1 MSFSRLFVLLAAL
14 LASCSQLVAAGAV
27 SFEKDVRPILKAHC
41 FHCHGEEEE
50 LGGGLDLR
58 LKRLMLTGGES
69 GPAIV
74 AGQPDGSLL
83 VDYLT
88 SGLMPPEDV
97 AVRPTEDE
105 ITTIVNWIASGAAVE
120 GPEPATIDRGF
131 YITNQE
137 RQFWSFKPVVRPSLP
152 RVKDPTRAANE
163 IDLFLLEKLESAE
176 LSFSDQ
182 ASKEVLVRRAYLDLT
197 GLPPTPSQVEHFMLD
212 SQPDAYVRLIDDL
225 LSSPRYG
232 ERWGRHWLDA
242 AGYADSE
249 GQTDS
254 DAERPWAFF
263 YRDYVVS
270 SFNQGKPYD
279 QFIREQIAG
288 DELVGA
294 DRSNLSPEQVEQLT
308 GTGFLRMV
316 SDGTGAGAGSDEGRN
331 AVVSETVKMVSSSLT
346 GLTVGCAQCHNHRY
360 DPISQKDY
368 YRIRAIFEPALNW
381 KSWVTPQNRKVSL
394 YTSADREAK
403 AKVEEEIKSIEAER
417 VKKQQ
422 AYIDATFEKEIA
434 KLPEDVQQS
443 VREAHT
449 AAGKDRTDEQKAL
462 IKKYPSTV
470 VTPGNLYLFD
480 RAASDDLKTYT
491 EKQTKLREALKPE
504 EFLRVLTEP
513 AGEPPVTYV
522 FSRGN
527 FDSPLDAVEPGE
539 LSVISGLASMEIPH
553 NAEQVNTTG
562 RRTAYAELLT
572 SGNHPLVS
580 RVMVNRV
587 WAHHFGT
594 GIVDTP
600 GDFGFLGGRPTHPE
614 LLDWLADEFVQ
625 SGWDIKQLHRII
637 MTSTAYQQTS
647 NRNAQGNQ
655 IDRQKRLLWSMPVR
669 RLESEAVRDGILAV
683 SGMLDEQMAGVP
695 VPVMADITG
704 QWVIGKENLNAG
716 RPGPVIDMKG
726 QQYRRSL
733 YIQVRRSRPLA
744 VLEPFDLP
752 ELAPNCTK
760 RPSSTVPTQSLELL
774 NSDFVTAQSRFFA
787 VKLTKQSQDIEHQVS
802 QAWRTAFGKE
812 ITDEEKEEAISFV
825 TEMQEVLTKEY
836 ESRQLNDDPIIDA
849 VAVFCQALLSSN
861 QFLYIE

>member
-41 FHCHGEEEE
+41 FHCHGEEEK

-131 YITNQE
+131 YITNQV

-152 RVKDPTRAANE
+152 HVKDQTRAANE
-163 IDLFLLEKLESAE
+163 IDLFLLEKVESAD
-176 LSFSDQ
+176 LSFSGQ

-403 AKVEEEIKSIEAER
+403 AKAEEEIKSIEAER

-562 RRTAYAELLT
+562 RRTAFAELLT

-733 YIQVRRSRPLA
+733 YVQVRRSRPLA

>member
-41 FHCHGEEEE
+41 FHCHGEEEK

-152 RVKDPTRAANE
+152 HVKDQTRAANE
-163 IDLFLLEKLESAE
+163 IDLFLLEKLESAD
-176 LSFSDQ
+176 LSFSGQ

-403 AKVEEEIKSIEAER
+403 AKAEEEIKSIEAER

-562 RRTAYAELLT
+562 RRTAFAELLT

-733 YIQVRRSRPLA
+733 YVQVRRSRPLA

>member
-27 SFEKDVRPILKAHC
+27 SLEKDVRPILKAHC

-74 AGQPDGSLL
+74 AGQPDDSLL

-152 RVKDPTRAANE
+152 QVKDQTRAANE
-163 IDLFLLEKLESAE
+163 IDLFLLEKLESAD
-176 LSFSDQ
+176 LSFSSQ

-403 AKVEEEIKSIEAER
+403 AKTEEEIKSIEAER

-562 RRTAYAELLT
+562 RRTAFAELLT

-733 YIQVRRSRPLA
+733 YVQVRRSRPLA

>member
-152 RVKDPTRAANE
+152 QVKDQTRAANE
-163 IDLFLLEKLESAE
+163 IDLFLLEKLESAD

-263 YRDYVVS
+263 YRDYVVK

-331 AVVSETVKMVSSSLT
+331 AVVSETVKMVSSSLV

-403 AKVEEEIKSIEAER
+403 AKAEEEIKSIEAER

-443 VREAHT
+443 VREAH
-449 AAGKDRTDEQKAL
+449 AAAAKDRTDEQKAL

-553 NAEQVNTTG
+553 NAEQIDTTG
-562 RRTAYAELLT
+562 RRTTFAELLT

-625 SGWDIKQLHRII
+625 CGWDIKQLHRII

-733 YIQVRRSRPLA
+733 YVQVRRSRPLA

>member
-131 YITNQE
+131 YITNLE

-176 LSFSDQ
+176 LGFSDQ

-263 YRDYVVS
+263 YRDYVVR
-270 SFNQGKPYD
+270 SFKQGKPYD

-403 AKVEEEIKSIEAER
+403 AKAEEEIKSIEAER

-562 RRTAYAELLT
+562 RRTAFAELLT

>member
-27 SFEKDVRPILKAHC
+27 SLEKDVRPILKAHC

-74 AGQPDGSLL
+74 AGQPDDSLL

-152 RVKDPTRAANE
+152 QVKDQTRAANE
-163 IDLFLLEKLESAE
+163 IDLFLLEKLESAD
-176 LSFSDQ
+176 LSFSSQ

-294 DRSNLSPEQVEQLT
+294 DRSNLSPAQVEQLT

-403 AKVEEEIKSIEAER
+403 AKTEEEIKSIEAER

-562 RRTAYAELLT
+562 RRTAFAELLT

-733 YIQVRRSRPLA
+733 YVQVRRSRPLA

>member
-1 MSFSRLFVLLAAL
+1 MSFSRPFLLLAAL

-74 AGQPDGSLL
+74 SGQPDDSLL

-152 RVKDPTRAANE
+152 QVKDQTRAANE
-163 IDLFLLEKLESAE
+163 IDLFLLEKLESAD
-176 LSFSDQ
+176 LSFSSQ

-403 AKVEEEIKSIEAER
+403 AKAEEEIKSIEAER

-562 RRTAYAELLT
+562 RRTAFAELLT

-733 YIQVRRSRPLA
+733 YVQVRRSRPLA

-812 ITDEEKEEAISFV
+812 ITGEEKEEAISFV

>member
-1 MSFSRLFVLLAAL
+1 MKVSRLILLLVVLLAN
-14 LASCSQLVAAGAV
+14 ASRIMAAGAV

-58 LKRLMLTGGES
+58 LKHLIVTGGDS
-69 GPAIV
+69 GTAIV
-74 AGQPDGSLL
+74 DGKPDESLL

-97 AVRPTEDE
+97 AVRPTDEE
-105 ITTIVNWIASGAAVE
+105 ITTIINWVAAGAPIE

-137 RQFWSFKPVVRPSLP
+137 RQFWSFKPVTRPPLP
-152 RVKDPTRAANE
+152 QVANAQQASNP
-163 IDLFLLEKLESAE
+163 IDLFLLAKLEEVE
-176 LSFSDQ
+176 LSFSDP
-182 ASKEVLVRRAYLDLT
+182 ARREVLVRRAYLDLT
-197 GLPPTPSQVEHFMLD
+197 GLPPTPAQVSDFVASED
-212 SQPDAYVRLIDDL
+212 PAAYAILIDQL

-249 GQTDS
+249 GQTDT
-254 DAERPWAFF
+254 DAERPWAYF

-270 SFNQGKPYD
+270 AFNKGKPYD
-279 QFIREQIAG
+279 QFVREQLAG
-288 DELVGA
+288 DELINGSFA
-294 DRSNLSPEQVEQLT
+294 DLSQDQAEQLT

-316 SDGTGAGAGSDEGRN
+316 ADGTGAGAGTDEGRN
-331 AVVSETVKMVSSSLT
+331 AVVSDTIKMVTTSLT

-368 YRIRAIFEPALNW
+368 YRIRAIFEPAMNW
-381 KSWVTPQNRKVSL
+381 KSWVTPQKRQVSL
-394 YTSADREAK
+394 YTSADRETK
-403 AKVEEEIKSIEAER
+403 AKTQEEIDAIGVER
-417 VKKQQ
+417 GKKQQ
-422 AYIDATFEKEIA
+422 EYIDATFEKEIA
-434 KLPEDVQQS
+434 KLPEEVQLP
-443 VREAHT
+443 VREAHDT
-449 AAGKDRTDEQKAL
+449 AEKDRTEEQKAL

-480 RAASDDLKTYT
+480 RAAADDLKAYT
-491 EKQTKLREALKPE
+491 EKQTKLRESLKTE
-504 EFLRVLTEP
+504 EFLRALTEP
-513 AGEPPVTYV
+513 AAEPPVTYV

-539 LSVISGLASMEIPH
+539 LSVLSGMASVDIP
-553 NAEQVNTTG
+553 NNTEELTTTG
-562 RRTAYAELLT
+562 RRKAFAELLT
-572 SGNHPLVS
+572 SGEHPLVA
-580 RVMVNRV
+580 RVMMNRL

-625 SGWDIKQLHRII
+625 SGWDIKYMHRLM
-637 MTSTAYQQTS
+637 MTSAAYQQSST
-647 NRNAQGNQ
+647 RHDKGNQ
-655 IDRQKRLLWSMPVR
+655 TDRQKRLLWSMPLR
-669 RLESEAVRDGILAV
+669 RLETESVRDSMLAV
-683 SGMLDEQMAGVP
+683 SGMLDEQMAGAP
-695 VPVMADITG
+695 VPVMADKTG

-716 RPGPVIDMKG
+716 RPGPVIDMEG

-787 VKLTKQSQDIEHQVS
+787 VRLTKESQDIEHQVS
-802 QAWRTAFGKE
+802 KAWELAFGKE
-812 ITDEEKEEAISFV
+812 ITAEQKQEAVTFV
-825 TEMQEVLTKEY
+825 TEMQGVLTKEY
-836 ESRQLNDDPIIDA
+836 EAKQLNDDPIIDA

>member
-1 MSFSRLFVLLAAL
+1 MSFSRLLVLLAAL

-152 RVKDPTRAANE
+152 QVKDQTRAANE
-163 IDLFLLEKLESAE
+163 IDLFLLEKLESAD

-254 DAERPWAFF
+254 DAERPWSFF
-263 YRDYVVS
+263 YRDYVVK

-403 AKVEEEIKSIEAER
+403 AKAEEEIKSIEAER

-443 VREAHT
+443 VREAH
-449 AAGKDRTDEQKAL
+449 AAAAKDRTDEQKAL

-553 NAEQVNTTG
+553 NAKQINTTG
-562 RRTAYAELLT
+562 RRTAFAEVLT

-733 YIQVRRSRPLA
+733 YVQVRRSRPLA

-787 VKLTKQSQDIEHQVS
+787 VKLTKQSQDIGHQVS

>member
-403 AKVEEEIKSIEAER
+403 AKAEEEIKSIEAER

-562 RRTAYAELLT
+562 RRTAFAELLT

-733 YIQVRRSRPLA
+733 YVQVRRSRPLA

>member
-176 LSFSDQ
+176 LGFSDQ

-403 AKVEEEIKSIEAER
+403 AKAEEEIKSIEAER

-562 RRTAYAELLT
+562 RRTAFAELLT

>member
-152 RVKDPTRAANE
+152 QVKDQTRAANE
-163 IDLFLLEKLESAE
+163 IDLFLLEKLESAD
-176 LSFSDQ
+176 LSFSGQ

-403 AKVEEEIKSIEAER
+403 AKAEEEIKSIEAER

-562 RRTAYAELLT
+562 RRTAFAELLT

-733 YIQVRRSRPLA
+733 YVQVRRSRPLA

>member
-403 AKVEEEIKSIEAER
+403 AKAEEEIKSIEAER

-562 RRTAYAELLT
+562 RRTAFAELLT

>member
-152 RVKDPTRAANE
+152 QVKDQTRAANE
-163 IDLFLLEKLESAE
+163 IDLFLLEKLESAD

-263 YRDYVVS
+263 YRDYVVK

-331 AVVSETVKMVSSSLT
+331 AVVSETVKMVSSSLV

-403 AKVEEEIKSIEAER
+403 AKAEEEIKSIEAER

-443 VREAHT
+443 VREAH
-449 AAGKDRTDEQKAL
+449 AAAAKDRTDEQKAL

-553 NAEQVNTTG
+553 NAEQIDTTG
-562 RRTAYAELLT
+562 RRTAFAELLT

-733 YIQVRRSRPLA
+733 YVQVRRSRPLA

-787 VKLTKQSQDIEHQVS
+787 VKLTKQSQEIEHQVS

>member
-232 ERWGRHWLDA
+232 ERWGRHWLDV

-403 AKVEEEIKSIEAER
+403 AKAEEEIKSIEAER

-562 RRTAYAELLT
+562 RRTAFAELLT

>member
-403 AKVEEEIKSIEAER
+403 AKAEEEIKSIEAER

-562 RRTAYAELLT
+562 RRTAFAALLT

>member
-41 FHCHGEEEE
+41 FHCHGEEEK

-152 RVKDPTRAANE
+152 HVKDQTRAANE
-163 IDLFLLEKLESAE
+163 IDLFLLEKLESAD
-176 LSFSDQ
+176 LSFSGQ

-403 AKVEEEIKSIEAER
+403 AKAEEEIKSIEAER

-434 KLPEDVQQS
+434 KLPEDVQQA

-562 RRTAYAELLT
+562 RRTAFAELLT

-733 YIQVRRSRPLA
+733 YVQVRRSRPLA

>member
-403 AKVEEEIKSIEAER
+403 AKAEEEIKSIEAER

-443 VREAHT
+443 VREAHM

-562 RRTAYAELLT
+562 RRTAFAELLT

>member
-1 MSFSRLFVLLAAL
+1 M
-14 LASCSQLVAAGAV
+14 
-27 SFEKDVRPILKAHC
+27 
-41 FHCHGEEEE
+41 
-50 LGGGLDLR
+50 GL
-58 LKRLMLTGGES
+58 
-69 GPAIV
+69 
-74 AGQPDGSLL
+74 
-83 VDYLT
+83 
-88 SGLMPPEDV
+88 
-97 AVRPTEDE
+97 
-105 ITTIVNWIASGAAVE
+105 
-120 GPEPATIDRGF
+120 
-131 YITNQE
+131 
-137 RQFWSFKPVVRPSLP
+137 
-152 RVKDPTRAANE
+152 
-163 IDLFLLEKLESAE
+163 
-176 LSFSDQ
+176 
-182 ASKEVLVRRAYLDLT
+182 
-197 GLPPTPSQVEHFMLD
+197 
-212 SQPDAYVRLIDDL
+212 
-225 LSSPRYG
+225 
-232 ERWGRHWLDA
+232 
-242 AGYADSE
+242 
-249 GQTDS
+249 
-254 DAERPWAFF
+254 F
-263 YRDYVVS
+263 YRDYVVK

-331 AVVSETVKMVSSSLT
+331 AVVSETVKMVSSSLV

-403 AKVEEEIKSIEAER
+403 AKAEEEIKSIEAER

-443 VREAHT
+443 VREAHA

-553 NAEQVNTTG
+553 NAEQIDTTG
-562 RRTAYAELLT
+562 RRTTFAELLT

-733 YIQVRRSRPLA
+733 YVQVRRSRPLA

>member
-1 MSFSRLFVLLAAL
+1 MSFSRPFLLLAAL

-152 RVKDPTRAANE
+152 QVKDQTRAANE
-163 IDLFLLEKLESAE
+163 IDLFLLEKLESAD
-176 LSFSDQ
+176 LSFSSQ

-403 AKVEEEIKSIEAER
+403 AKAEEEIKSIEAER

-562 RRTAYAELLT
+562 RRTAFAELLT

-733 YIQVRRSRPLA
+733 YVQVRRSRPLA

-812 ITDEEKEEAISFV
+812 ITGEEKEEAISFV

>member
-1 MSFSRLFVLLAAL
+1 
-14 LASCSQLVAAGAV
+14 
-27 SFEKDVRPILKAHC
+27 
-41 FHCHGEEEE
+41 
-50 LGGGLDLR
+50 
-58 LKRLMLTGGES
+58 
-69 GPAIV
+69 
-74 AGQPDGSLL
+74 
-83 VDYLT
+83 
-88 SGLMPPEDV
+88 
-97 AVRPTEDE
+97 
-105 ITTIVNWIASGAAVE
+105 
-120 GPEPATIDRGF
+120 
-131 YITNQE
+131 
-137 RQFWSFKPVVRPSLP
+137 
-152 RVKDPTRAANE
+152 
-163 IDLFLLEKLESAE
+163 
-176 LSFSDQ
+176 
-182 ASKEVLVRRAYLDLT
+182 
-197 GLPPTPSQVEHFMLD
+197 
-212 SQPDAYVRLIDDL
+212 
-225 LSSPRYG
+225 
-232 ERWGRHWLDA
+232 
-242 AGYADSE
+242 
-249 GQTDS
+249 
-254 DAERPWAFF
+254 
-263 YRDYVVS
+263 
-270 SFNQGKPYD
+270 
-279 QFIREQIAG
+279 
-288 DELVGA
+288 
-294 DRSNLSPEQVEQLT
+294 
-308 GTGFLRMV
+308 MV

-403 AKVEEEIKSIEAER
+403 AKAEEEIKSIEAER

-562 RRTAYAELLT
+562 RRTAFAELLT

-733 YIQVRRSRPLA
+733 YVQVRRSRPLA

>member
-176 LSFSDQ
+176 LGFSDQ

-263 YRDYVVS
+263 YRDYEVS
-270 SFNQGKPYD
+270 SFNQGNPYD

-403 AKVEEEIKSIEAER
+403 AKAEEEIKSIEAER

-562 RRTAYAELLT
+562 RRTAFAELLT

>member
-74 AGQPDGSLL
+74 AGQPDDSLL

-152 RVKDPTRAANE
+152 QVKDQTRAANE
-163 IDLFLLEKLESAE
+163 IDLFLLEKLESAD
-176 LSFSDQ
+176 LSFSSQ

-403 AKVEEEIKSIEAER
+403 AKAEEEIKSIEAER

-553 NAEQVNTTG
+553 NAEQIDTTG
-562 RRTAYAELLT
+562 RRTTFAELLT

-733 YIQVRRSRPLA
+733 YVQVRRSRPLA

>member
-163 IDLFLLEKLESAE
+163 IDLFLLEKLESAD
-176 LSFSDQ
+176 LSFSGQ

-403 AKVEEEIKSIEAER
+403 AKAEEEIKSIEAER

-562 RRTAYAELLT
+562 RRTAFAELLT

-716 RPGPVIDMKG
+716 RPGPVIDMNG

-733 YIQVRRSRPLA
+733 YVQVRRSRPLA

>member
-176 LSFSDQ
+176 LGFSDQ

-331 AVVSETVKMVSSSLT
+331 AVVSDTVKMVSSSLT

-403 AKVEEEIKSIEAER
+403 AKAEEEIKSIEAER

-553 NAEQVNTTG
+553 NAEQVNTC
-562 RRTAYAELLT
+562 LLYT
-572 SGNHPLVS
+572 SPS
-580 RVMVNRV
+580 PR
-587 WAHHFGT
+587 
-594 GIVDTP
+594 
-600 GDFGFLGGRPTHPE
+600 
-614 LLDWLADEFVQ
+614 
-625 SGWDIKQLHRII
+625 
-637 MTSTAYQQTS
+637 
-647 NRNAQGNQ
+647 
-655 IDRQKRLLWSMPVR
+655 DR
-669 RLESEAVRDGILAV
+669 G
-683 SGMLDEQMAGVP
+683 
-695 VPVMADITG
+695 
-704 QWVIGKENLNAG
+704 
-716 RPGPVIDMKG
+716 
-726 QQYRRSL
+726 
-733 YIQVRRSRPLA
+733 
-744 VLEPFDLP
+744 
-752 ELAPNCTK
+752 
-760 RPSSTVPTQSLELL
+760 
-774 NSDFVTAQSRFFA
+774 
-787 VKLTKQSQDIEHQVS
+787 
-802 QAWRTAFGKE
+802 
-812 ITDEEKEEAISFV
+812 
-825 TEMQEVLTKEY
+825 
-836 ESRQLNDDPIIDA
+836 
-849 VAVFCQALLSSN
+849 
-861 QFLYIE
+861 

>member
-152 RVKDPTRAANE
+152 QVKDQTRAANE
-163 IDLFLLEKLESAE
+163 IDLFLLEKLESAD

-263 YRDYVVS
+263 YRDYVVK

-331 AVVSETVKMVSSSLT
+331 AVVSETVKMVSSSLV

-403 AKVEEEIKSIEAER
+403 AKAEEEIKSIEAER

-443 VREAHT
+443 VREAH
-449 AAGKDRTDEQKAL
+449 AAAAKDRTDEQKAL

-553 NAEQVNTTG
+553 NAEQIDTTG
-562 RRTAYAELLT
+562 RRTAFAELLT

-733 YIQVRRSRPLA
+733 YVQVRRSRPLA

-787 VKLTKQSQDIEHQVS
+787 VKLTKQSQEIEHQVS

-812 ITDEEKEEAISFV
+812 IADEEKEEAISFV

>member
-176 LSFSDQ
+176 LGFSDQ

-403 AKVEEEIKSIEAER
+403 AKAEEEIKSIEAER

-562 RRTAYAELLT
+562 RRTAFAELLT

-733 YIQVRRSRPLA
+733 YVQVRRSRPLA